1 MAAKTITVEDLLVL
15 NEEYAG
21 ADAVEILGWSL
32 EHFGES
38 VALASSLGA
47 EDMVITDMLLK
58 IDPKSRIFTLDTGR
72 LPEETYR
79 VIDRVREKYGVNLE
93 VYFPENDRV
102 EEMVRS
108 HGINLFYDSVEYRK
122 LCCFV
127 RKMEPLKRALS
138 GLDSWICGLR
148 RDQSITRADLAVFE
162 LDESN
167 GGILK
172 VNPLIDWSEEDVW
185 KYIRKNDVPY
195 NELHDKNYPSIG
207 CEPCTRAIKTGEDIR
222 AGRWWW
228 ESPEQK
234 ECGLHMKRAR

>member
-1 MAAKTITVEDLLVL
+1 MALQRTAAEVVKNL
-15 NEEYAG
+15 NEEFGG
-21 ADAVEILGWSL
+21 ADAIETLKWSL
-32 EHFGES
+32 EHFGER
-38 VALASSLGA
+38 VAFASSLGA
-47 EDMVITDMLLK
+47 EDMVITDLLWK
-58 IDPKSRIFTLDTGR
+58 VDPKSRIFTLDTGR

-79 VIDRVREKYGVNLE
+79 VMDKVREKYGINLE

-108 HGINLFYDSVEYRK
+108 NGINLFYDSVEYRK
-122 LCCFV
+122 LCCYV

-138 GLDSWICGLR
+138 ELDAWICGLR
-148 RDQSITRADLAVFE
+148 RDQSVTREDLAVFE
-162 LDESN
+162 LDETN

-185 KYIRKNDVPY
+185 KYIRENNIPY

-207 CEPCTRAIKTGEDIR
+207 CEPCTRAIRTGEDVR

-234 ECGLHMKRAR
+234 ECGLHAK